1 MATYYCPCCNVRKV
15 SRENELCSSCQD
27 PYQSVSASS
36 TQAQN
41 QDYEQHQA
49 PILQTPEVDA
59 RHQASANK
67 EEDHT
72 QPSGGF
78 VTITRGKRT
87 TSSSSSPVYQPQP
100 VYQAPPPPAAP
111 VAPPA
116 STSSSEVKNKKLP
129 QADGIVKNITA
140 FKDKTT
146 IVEKWFKSLFMGV
159 PFPIGDDAME
169 FQVFQNWNGTSNS
182 STGYSAEKVVVYGTI
197 TTGRPLQDNSVR
209 VYGHRDKGNNIIASK
224 IENSTDGT
232 CTMFKPEPI
241 SAGFIRFITIALL
254 GLIVLLVLGSSS
266 LFSSFTGFQF
276 DFSGLLTNLVC
287 VLLGGAGTVY
297 CFRKVKNSFGR
308 DWMNFFGYGL
318 GLLCAAYFTISMLGS
333 IFH

>member
-1 MATYYCPCCNVRKV
+1 MANYYCPCCNVRKV

-27 PYQSVSASS
+27 PYQSVSASN

-49 PILQTPEVDA
+49 PILQTSEVDTQ
-59 RHQASANK
+59 HQSSGNN
-67 EEDHT
+67 EDDHT
-72 QPSGGF
+72 QPSSGF

-87 TSSSSSPVYQPQP
+87 TSSSSAPVYQPQP
-100 VYQAPPPPAAP
+100 VYQAPPTPVFPPT
-111 VAPPA
+111 

-129 QADGIVKNITA
+129 QADGIVKNITT

-146 IVEKWFKSLFMGV
+146 IVEKWFRSLFMGV

-182 STGYSAEKVVVYGTI
+182 STGYTAEKVVVYGTI

-232 CTMFKPEPI
+232 CTMFKPGPI
-241 SAGFIRFITIALL
+241 SATFIRFITLALL
-254 GLIVLLVLGSSS
+254 CLIVGLILGSSS
-266 LFSSFTGFQF
+266 LFSSFTGFHF
-276 DFSGLLTNLVC
+276 DFSALLTNLVC
-287 VLLGGAGTVY
+287 VLLGGVGTVY
-297 CFRKVKNSFGR
+297 CFRKVKSTFGR
-308 DWMNFFGYGL
+308 DWMHFFMYGL
-318 GLLCAAYFTISMLGS
+318 GLLCAAYLTVSMLSS
-333 IFH
+333 IFHG